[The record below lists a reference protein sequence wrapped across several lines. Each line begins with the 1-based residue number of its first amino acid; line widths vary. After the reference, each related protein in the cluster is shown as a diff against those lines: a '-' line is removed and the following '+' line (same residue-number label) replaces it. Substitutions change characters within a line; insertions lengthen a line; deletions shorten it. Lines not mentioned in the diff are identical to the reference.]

1 MRSQSEQYEVYM
13 SLSDDESE
21 KYEDPDIPKSLCELL
36 ELVQKSRIFC
46 IRESLDDTAEDCVT
60 QLWSQR
66 RWRQSCIEE
75 FFSGIKIIT
84 CINTVLCPVFFF
96 V

>member
-46 IRESLDDTAEDCVT
+46 IREGLDDLLTLLNTAEDCVT

-66 RWRQSCIEE
+66 RRKVVLKN
-75 FFSGIKIIT
+75 FF
-84 CINTVLCPVFFF
+84 LE
-96 V
+96 